1 MDLRLSL
8 KCDNRPGLGN
18 WRAGHGWQF
27 SGKST
32 LRNRHHRRMN
42 SPSDTPL
49 RVVLYTRA
57 GCHLCD
63 DARQL
68 LEAQGLTPE
77 LVYVDADPTLRER
90 FDTCVPVVE
99 IDDKIRFRGHVNP
112 VLLRRLLERPR

>member
-18 WRAGHGWQF
+18 RPAGQGWQF
-27 SGKST
+27 SAKST
-32 LRNRHHRRMN
+32 LRNRHHRRMK
-42 SPSDTPL
+42 SPSDSPL

-68 LEAQGLTPE
+68 LEGQGLTPE
-77 LVYVDADPTLRER
+77 MVDVDTDPALLER

-99 IDDKIRFRGHVNP
+99 IDGKIRFRGRVEP
-112 VLLRRLLERPR
+112 VLLRRLLERIR